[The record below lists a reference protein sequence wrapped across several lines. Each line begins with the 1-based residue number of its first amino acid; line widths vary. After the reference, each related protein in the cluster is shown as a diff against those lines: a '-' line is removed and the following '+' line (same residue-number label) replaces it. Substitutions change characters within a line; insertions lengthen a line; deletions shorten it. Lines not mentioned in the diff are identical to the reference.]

1 VTTSPPVTNCIRL
14 TVYLVC
20 TAGYTKHSAIA
31 DEASAY
37 LRKRWGNAAL
47 GPHTTIGV
55 ASLPGG
61 QPAEV
66 EITAIIECD
75 PSPLTNEC

>member
-1 VTTSPPVTNCIRL
+1 VEPNRTVLPGPDQAVT
-14 TVYLVC
+14 
-20 TAGYTKHSAIA
+20 
-31 DEASAY
+31 ASNRRRSQGLPAET
-37 LRKRWGNAAL
+37 LGGNAAL
-47 GPHTTIGV
+47 GPRTTIGV

-66 EITAIIECD
+66 EITAIIEGD